1 MSLPLAAGI
10 AACLFAWL
18 IIAWKSSNAKKRE
31 STLALIAFLI
41 ALTGIAL
48 GAFAFI
54 EMVKN

>member
-1 MSLPLAAGI
+1 MSLLLLAGT

-18 IIAWKSSNAKKRE
+18 IIAWKSSNARKRE
-31 STLALIAFLI
+31 SSLALIAFLI
-41 ALTGIAL
+41 ALTGITL

>member
-1 MSLPLAAGI
+1 MLLSAGI

-18 IIAWKSSNAKKRE
+18 IIAWKSSNARKSE
-31 STLALIAFLI
+31 SGLALIAFLI

>member
-1 MSLPLAAGI
+1 MGLLLSAGI

-18 IIAWKSSNAKKRE
+18 IIAWKSGNARKFE
-31 STLALIAFLI
+31 STLALIAFFI

>member
-1 MSLPLAAGI
+1 MSLLLAVGI
-10 AACLFAWL
+10 PTCLFAWL
-18 IIAWKSSNAKKRE
+18 IIAWKSSNARKRE

-54 EMVKN
+54 EVVKN

>member
-1 MSLPLAAGI
+1 MGLLLSAGI
-10 AACLFAWL
+10 AVCLFVWL
-18 IIAWKSSNAKKRE
+18 IIAWKSSNARKCE
-31 STLALIAFLI
+31 SGLAPIAFLI

>member
-1 MSLPLAAGI
+1 MGLLLSAGI

-18 IIAWKSSNAKKRE
+18 IIAWKSSNARKSE
-31 STLALIAFLI
+31 SGLALIAFLI